1 MSWPRLHPE
10 AAAELHASI
19 AWTQE
24 RSPDAATLLFI
35 DLDATLT
42 RIATAPCQ
50 FPVWPSDPTI
60 RRAILTRHPYVV
72 YFLGGAPGGGVGVAV
87 AHTRREPGY
96 WRSRSI

>member
-10 AAAELHASI
+10 AAAELQASI
-19 AWTQE
+19 EWTQE
-24 RSPDAATLLFI
+24 RSPAAAKLLFI
-35 DLDATLT
+35 ELDATLT

-50 FPVWPSDPTI
+50 FPVWQSDPTI
-60 RRAILTRHPYVV
+60 RRAVLTQHPYIV
-72 YFLGGAPGGGVGVAV
+72 YSLGDAPGETVVLAV